1 VKGDAV
7 SIGQDDQAR
16 QDERENGMTM
26 SGLSNPSTDGS
37 TAGGR
42 DRQAARKHAA
52 AERALRFLT
61 PGKIV
66 GVGSGS
72 TVGFFIA
79 ALSKRTVD
87 FPNAVSSS
95 ERSTGLLQAAGIHV
109 LDLDQA
115 GPIDVYVAGAD
126 EVDPSLALIKGGGGA
141 LTREKIIAQASRCF
155 VCIVDESKE
164 VAVLGG
170 FPLPVEVIPMAR
182 SLVTRQ
188 LEEIGAV
195 VRERTGFVTDNGNC
209 ILDASGLKITNPLAL
224 ESLINQ
230 WPGVVTVGL
239 FARRRPDVLL
249 VAGADGVTERTA

>member
-1 VKGDAV
+1 
-7 SIGQDDQAR
+7 
-16 QDERENGMTM
+16 M
-26 SGLSNPSTDGS
+26 SGQGKPSSNNASA
-37 TAGGR
+37 TASAGES
-42 DRQAARKHAA
+42 QAARKHAA
-52 AERALRFLT
+52 AEHALRFLT
-61 PGKIV
+61 PGRTV

-95 ERSTGLLQAAGIHV
+95 ERSTSLLQAAGIHV
-109 LDLDQA
+109 LDLNQA
-115 GPIDVYVAGAD
+115 GPIDVYVDGAD

-141 LTREKIIAQASRCF
+141 LTREKIIAQASRRF
-155 VCIVDESKE
+155 VCIVDESKQ
-164 VAVLGG
+164 VPVLGA

-188 LEEIGAV
+188 LQELGAEV
-195 VRERTGFVTDNGNC
+195 KERAGFVTDNGNS
-209 ILDASGLKITNPLAL
+209 ILDASGLKITDPLAL
-224 ESLINQ
+224 EDRINQ

-249 VAGADGVTERTA
+249 VAGADGVIERTA